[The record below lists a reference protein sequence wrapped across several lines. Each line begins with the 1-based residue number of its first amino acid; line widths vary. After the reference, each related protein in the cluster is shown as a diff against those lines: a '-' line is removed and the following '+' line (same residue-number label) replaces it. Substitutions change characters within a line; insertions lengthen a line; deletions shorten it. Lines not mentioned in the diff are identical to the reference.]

1 MKTSR
6 KDINEMITQRLIE
19 RISKTGELP
28 WKKPWSSPGLV
39 PRNLLSGKPYRG
51 ANTFLLHAMGYAS
64 PCWLTM
70 RQANAL
76 GGKIRKGEHACPV
89 VFWKFIGDEDNDTP
103 NETTAGTTERKR
115 YALLRYYSV
124 FNVTQCEGLPEE
136 RVVIPATETKTFD
149 PVSEAERLVRE
160 MPDPPQIR
168 YDSRRASYNP
178 QRDLVRMPP
187 REHFSSAGGFYD
199 ALFHELTHA
208 TGHEKRLNRKGVTQS
223 TAFGS
228 DPYSA
233 EELVAE
239 MGSAFLLGDCG
250 LLKETEQNN
259 AAYLK
264 HWIERL
270 KADPG
275 MLVKAGS
282 QAQKAYDWI
291 TTRQPEPAV
300 ATLGAPLFAG
310 ICPQS

>member
-19 RISKTGELP
+19 RIRKTGELP

-64 PCWLTM
+64 PHWLTI

-89 VFWKFIGDEDNDTP
+89 VFWKFLGDDEQ
-103 NETTAGTTERKR
+103 EQEETTERKR

-136 RVVIPATETKTFD
+136 RVVIPATETKSFD
-149 PVSEAERLVRE
+149 PVAEAERLVRE

-199 ALFHELTHA
+199 ALFHELLHA
-208 TGHEKRLNRKGVTQS
+208 TGHERRLNRKGVTQS

-239 MGSAFLLGDCG
+239 MGSAFLLGECG

-275 MLVKAGS
+275 LLVKAGS

-291 TTRQPEPAV
+291 TTTQPEPAA

-310 ICPQS
+310 ICPHS